1 VPTPVEHIAT
11 RRRKEAAKI
20 LKGQRKLDAAKRLLA
35 EAVMRASDFGT
46 FETCRL
52 Y

>member
-20 LKGQRKLDAAKRLLA
+20 LKDQRKPDAAKRLPA
-35 EAVMRASDFGT
+35 EAVRVGGS
-46 FETCRL
+46 
-52 Y
+52 